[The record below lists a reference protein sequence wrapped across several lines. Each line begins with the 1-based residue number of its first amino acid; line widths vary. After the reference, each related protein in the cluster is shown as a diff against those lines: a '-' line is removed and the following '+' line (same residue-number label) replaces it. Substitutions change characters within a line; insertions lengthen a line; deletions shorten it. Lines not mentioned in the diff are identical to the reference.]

1 MIISHPATQQAPA
14 KSLKDHLRTVA
25 DNSRRQIM
33 RMNLNLS
40 LISSSE
46 FARLSYLIGLFHDF
60 GKLSTFFQSYINKQ
74 GSRSALTHHSLISAF
89 VCFHVLESLYPEHV
103 WPMIGYLIIKRHHGN
118 LETLDNESI
127 PAVKNI
133 SVQLKDI
140 LDNAYEEIQDIYMGT
155 IPDISEKLSTISF
168 DTYEDIIDDIPDRLE
183 DLVDEL
189 NPEAAIELF
198 FIVNLLFS
206 VLIDSD
212 KKDAARLDNTYFH
225 GNLEETPNDV
235 FAFIRHCQTKNEKK
249 FSSEI
254 PINALRNKF
263 LNDIIENKHIQPD
276 NHFYTITAPTG
287 IGKTF
292 GCLAF
297 ANQLIQKLPEKQ
309 ARIIYCLPYT
319 AIIDQNHEEF
329 EKVIR
334 FTHQNNYN
342 LQPERFLLKHHYLTP
357 KMIRNRKPVETDETP
372 SYKDYLDDCLFVES
386 WESAFVV
393 TTFVQFFESVIGYR
407 NRLLK
412 KLHNIVNAVVI
423 LDEIQNID
431 PDYYYLLRETL
442 DVFGKRFNT
451 YFLLITA
458 TQPEILD
465 TKKSGTIELVNRE
478 FFMKHPFFNRVVL
491 QFIKKGLSIETFTQ
505 DFCQSP
511 SFQNCLI
518 VLNTKKSAIKMYSAL
533 KENIQ
538 GYTIFCLTTLLTP
551 DDRKSKIFQIKQLIQ
566 QKEQI
571 IVVSTQLIEAGVDL
585 SFETVFRDFGP
596 LDSIIQVAGRC
607 NRSGEYGLKGGKMF
621 VLKLYNE
628 NKNYYYKQVYSS
640 ILLQFA
646 EKVFLNDTYESKDF
660 SDIAKEYYSQFDFK
674 GKSGYLLNA
683 IQELN
688 YDTGMKD
695 QTPVKDFKL
704 IQSYNDETIYIL
716 TTPESQQY
724 MEHLLLLRTEL
735 SEKSEK
741 EKQSDLLEIE
751 KNKRLLK
758 DFQISL
764 RKDELKAYKDTF
776 VLTESDDIK
785 FFSYEHQK
793 KYVYDPDIGFM
804 YEPKNEIESDGM
816 TGHTAMF

>member
-14 KSLKDHLRTVA
+14 KPLKEHLRAVA

-40 LISSSE
+40 LISSEE
-46 FARLSYLIGLFHDF
+46 FAQLSYLIGLFHDF
-60 GKLSTFFQSYINKQ
+60 GKLSTFFQNYINQ
-74 GSRSALTHHSLISAF
+74 QDSRSALTHHSLISAF
-89 VCFHVLESLYPEHV
+89 VCFHVLESLYPEHI

-118 LETLDNESI
+118 LETLDSEST

-133 SVQLKDI
+133 SLQLKDI
-140 LDNAYEEIQDIYMGT
+140 LENAADEINNIYMGT

-168 DTYEDIIDDIPDRLE
+168 DAYADIIDDIPDRLE
-183 DLVDEL
+183 DMVDEL
-189 NPEAAIELF
+189 HPDAAIELF

-212 KKDAARLDNTYFH
+212 KKDAARLDNSYFH
-225 GNLEETPNDV
+225 GNLEEMPNDI
-235 FAFIRHCQTKNEKK
+235 FAFLRNCQTSDEKN

-263 LNDIIENKHIQPD
+263 LNEIIENKNIKPE

-297 ANQLIQKLPEKQ
+297 ANQLIQKLPDKK

-319 AIIDQNHEEF
+319 AIIDQNHETF
-329 EKVIR
+329 EKIIR
-334 FTHQNNYN
+334 FTHTKQYD

-357 KMIRNRKPVETDETP
+357 KIIRNRKNAETP

-386 WESAFVV
+386 WESAFIV

-431 PDYYYLLRETL
+431 PHYYYLLRETL
-442 DVFGKRFNT
+442 DIFGKRLNT

-465 TKKSGTIELVNRE
+465 TQKSGTIELVNRD
-478 FFMKHPFFNRVVL
+478 FYMKHPLFNRVVL
-491 QFIKKGLSIETFTQ
+491 QFIKNGISIETFTQ

-518 VLNTKKSAIKMYSAL
+518 VLNTKKSAIKMYHAL
-533 KENIQ
+533 KENID
-538 GYTIFCLTTLLTP
+538 GYNIFCLTTLLTP
-551 DDRKSKIFQIKQLIQ
+551 GDRKSKIFQIKQLIQ
-566 QKEQI
+566 QKEKI

-585 SFETVFRDFGP
+585 SFETVYRDFGP

-607 NRSGEYGLKGGKMF
+607 NRSGEYGVKGGKMV

-628 NKNYYYKQVYSS
+628 KKNYYYKQVYSS

-674 GKSGYLLNA
+674 GKSGSLLHA

-695 QTPVKDFKL
+695 QTPVKGFKL
-704 IQSYNDETIYIL
+704 IQSYNDETVYIL

-724 MEHLLLLRTEL
+724 MERLLLLRKEL
-735 SEKSEK
+735 RQKSEK
-741 EKQSDLLEIE
+741 EKQTDLLEIE

-776 VLTESDDIK
+776 VLTEWDYIK

-793 KYVYDPDIGFM
+793 AYVYDPDIGFM
-804 YEPKNEIESDGM
+804 YDPKNEIEADG
-816 TGHTAMF
+816 TSGHTAMF